1 MRSALCLRNIFIEND
16 KLAVP
21 RHIAVIMDGNG
32 RWAKQ
37 RGLPRV
43 EGHIAGA
50 ERVREVLRYAREF
63 GVEYMTLY
71 AFSTENWKRSREEVD
86 ALMDLLSRFIDGYLD
101 EMKQNNVRL
110 LVTGRIDGL
119 PERAANDLKRAMAE
133 TASLTGHTLIL
144 ALNYG
149 GRSEIADAAKKIA
162 EEVRHGRLDPVKI
175 DEQLFSRYLY
185 LPDVPDPD
193 LMIRTSGEFR
203 LSNFLLWELSYAE
216 FYVTDTYWPDFDRE
230 EFRKAIE
237 SYSKRDRRF
246 GGRK

>member
-1 MRSALCLRNIFIEND
+1 MENSE
-16 KLAVP
+16 LTIP

-37 RGLPRV
+37 HGLPRV

-71 AFSTENWKRSREEVD
+71 AFSTENWKRSKEEVE
-86 ALMDLLSRFIDGYLD
+86 ALMDLLSRFIDSYLD
-101 EMKQNNVRL
+101 EMKQNGVRL

>member
-1 MRSALCLRNIFIEND
+1 MEND

-110 LVTGRIDGL
+110 LVSGRIDGL

-216 FYVTDTYWPDFDRE
+216 FYVTDAYWPDFDRE

>member
-1 MRSALCLRNIFIEND
+1 MEND

-162 EEVRHGRLDPVKI
+162 EEVRHGWLDPVKI

>member
-1 MRSALCLRNIFIEND
+1 MEND

-110 LVTGRIDGL
+110 LVSGRIDGL

-162 EEVRHGRLDPVKI
+162 EEVRYGRLDPVKI

>member
-1 MRSALCLRNIFIEND
+1 MENSE
-16 KLAVP
+16 LTIP

-37 RGLPRV
+37 HGLPRV

-71 AFSTENWKRSREEVD
+71 AFSTENWKRSKEEVD
-86 ALMDLLSRFIDGYLD
+86 ALMDLLSRFIDSYLD
-101 EMKQNNVRL
+101 EMKQNGVRL

-119 PERAANDLKRAMAE
+119 PERAANDLKRAMVE

-162 EEVRHGRLDPVKI
+162 EEIRHGRLDPVKI